1 MNTNNISFLMRNS
14 GYNNYNKLNHILINI
29 IKDHQLLIKI
39 KKLNNQVIG
48 YKHNN
53 KIIKRKKK

>member
-1 MNTNNISFLMRNS
+1 MKNS

-29 IKDHQLLIKI
+29 IKDHQHMIKI
-39 KKLNNQVIG
+39 KKLNNQVFG

-53 KIIKRKKK
+53 KIIKRKNK